1 MHFLLIYD
9 LSPDY
14 MEKRGHYRDEHLR
27 LAWQA
32 HERGELELGGALA
45 NPADQAILLFKGD
58 SPQVAETFVEQDP
71 YVHHGLVKQWQ
82 IRTWTTVVGAGAAN
96 PVKPSE

>member
-14 MEKRGHYRDEHLR
+14 MEKRGQYRDEHLR

-32 HERGELELGGALA
+32 HKRGELELGGALA
-45 NPADQAILLFKGD
+45 DPADQAILFFTGD
-58 SPQVAETFVEQDP
+58 SPLVVERFVEKDP
-71 YVHHGLVKQWQ
+71 YVYHGLVKQWQ
-82 IRTWTTVVGAGAAN
+82 IRTWTTVVGEKASH
-96 PVKPSE
+96 PVKPEK